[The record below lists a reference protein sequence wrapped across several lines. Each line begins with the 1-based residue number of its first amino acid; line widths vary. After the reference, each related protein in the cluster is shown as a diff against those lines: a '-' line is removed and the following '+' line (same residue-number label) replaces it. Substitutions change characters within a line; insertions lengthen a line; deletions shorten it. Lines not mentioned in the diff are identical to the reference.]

1 MRAWQIAIVVVLAG
15 LLGWGLVGFTRES
28 RIVKDERQALEEKL
42 YALREENKQLS
53 SRLEYLKDP
62 RNLVKELKS
71 QFNYRAEGEK
81 LVIIVPD
88 AATSTATTTL
98 QEGE

>member
-1 MRAWQIAIVVVLAG
+1 MRVWQIAIVVVIAG

-28 RIVKDERQALEEKL
+28 RIVKDERQALEEKVN
-42 YALREENKQLS
+42 ALREENRELS
-53 SRLEYLKDP
+53 ARLEYLKDP

-88 AATSTATTTL
+88 TSTSTATTTS
-98 QEGE
+98 EEE